1 MERVTLRKAAKLR
14 SRVATKM
21 QEILQEVHQRRDTVS
36 VYDKDIME
44 QLNERENDFTTA
56 FARYRALSDAYSDL
70 RAMIAKG
77 NVESTVSA
85 ILAEL
90 NGIEAVLGVV
100 RSYSNRTP
108 RMSTS
113 NIQARID
120 GAIERSKVAQGMVG
134 EQLNLE
140 ALTQTTIDEL
150 KKLEI
155 ELELKVSDLHDHME
169 ALNITQT
176 FSIDLSDGMI
186 NLFKMEN
193 VL

>member
-1 MERVTLRKAAKLR
+1 
-14 SRVATKM
+14 
-21 QEILQEVHQRRDTVS
+21 
-36 VYDKDIME
+36 ME

-108 RMSTS
+108 RMSGA
-113 NIQARID
+113 NILARVN
-120 GAIERSKVAQGMVG
+120 GAIERSKVAQLMVG

-176 FSIDLSDGMI
+176 FSIDLPDGMI

>member
-14 SRVATKM
+14 SRVANKM
-21 QEILQEVHQRRDTVS
+21 QEILQEVHQRRDFVS
-36 VYDKDIME
+36 VYDKDIMA
-44 QLNERENDFTTA
+44 QLNERESEFTTA

-70 RAMIAKG
+70 RALIARG
-77 NVESTVSA
+77 NVESSVSS

-90 NGIEAVLGVV
+90 NGIEAVLGVT
-100 RSYSNRTP
+100 RSFASRVP
-108 RMSTS
+108 RMSAE
-113 NIQARID
+113 NIQARVD
-120 GAIERSKVAQGMVG
+120 GAIERSKVAAGMVG

-155 ELELKVSDLHDHME
+155 ELELKVSALHDKME
-169 ALNITQT
+169 ELNVTQT
-176 FSIDLSDGMI
+176 FSIDLPDGMVT
-186 NLFKMEN
+186 LFKMEN